1 MHVCQAWVYMVLV
14 QDCDGASWYLMA
26 CGSVQVLR
34 DCKTRN
40 PVLFNEV
47 QRTQTTLL
55 TRHESDLKDNQ
66 YILNLLTHLQA
77 VDVPLKTIDTLRDL
91 PAMMLS
97 ITAADINDAL
107 ALFGLNDDE
116 VYTSIAT
123 SGPRQLDPA
132 PALKLQASGES
143 EAFKSTQA
151 GGGAVSDFLM
161 KAMADA
167 MMAQMR
173 GKAWGEGGLGAAP
186 KGPGGKQE

>member
-1 MHVCQAWVYMVLV
+1 MAALSEGCSERECVL
-14 QDCDGASWYLMA
+14 
-26 CGSVQVLR
+26 QVLR
-34 DCKTRN
+34 DCKTAN
-40 PVLFNEV
+40 PVSFSEV

-66 YILNLLTHLQA
+66 YVLNLLTHLQA

-97 ITAADINDAL
+97 ITSTDINDAL
-107 ALFGLNDDE
+107 SLFGLNDDE

-123 SGPRQLDPA
+123 SGPRQLEPA

-143 EAFKSTQA
+143 EKFKSMEA
-151 GGGAVSDFLM
+151 SGGAVSDLLM

-186 KGPGGKQE
+186 KAGGKKLVDE